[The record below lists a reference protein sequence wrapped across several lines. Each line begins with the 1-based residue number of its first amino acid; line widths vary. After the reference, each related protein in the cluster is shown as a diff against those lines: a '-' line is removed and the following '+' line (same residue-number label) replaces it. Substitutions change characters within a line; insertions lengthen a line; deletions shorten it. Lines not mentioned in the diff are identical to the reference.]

1 MVEGTRKPWKEP
13 AGHSRLVYSWMFL
26 LSGSY
31 ISLKPSTQRAGN
43 SDLVPTLEEL
53 TKQSDE
59 RLARRIDR
67 MHRNGS
73 CLSSGGQGRHPRK
86 KLSRTVKDT

>member
-1 MVEGTRKPWKEP
+1 MSSLQLDVLTFW
-13 AGHSRLVYSWMFL
+13 FF
-26 LSGSY
+26 

-43 SDLVPTLEEL
+43 SDSVAALEEL

-59 RLARRIDR
+59 CLARRTHR

-73 CLSSGGQGRHPRK
+73 YLSSGG
-86 KLSRTVKDT
+86 

>member
-1 MVEGTRKPWKEP
+1 
-13 AGHSRLVYSWMFL
+13 MFL